1 MNTSQSLDLS
11 GYARAPTSAWNIVIP
26 AKEGIQRSQGPA
38 ADPLDLRFPH
48 GTSPWADGARGDG

>member
-26 AKEGIQRSQGPA
+26 AKAGIQRSQGPA
-38 ADPLDLRFPH
+38 ADPLDLRFR
-48 GTSPWADGARGDG
+48 GGDG